1 MKPTPQLKA
10 HLALALLPSW
20 SVVFLQV
27 HISSYLNNWVTYIYN
42 DTVTNRGWL
51 FSYFLGEQYLFT
63 AYKGSWSGHWGN
75 AWKLKKQL
83 TLLR

>member
-27 HISSYLNNWVTYIYN
+27 YISSYLNNWVSYIYN

-51 FSYFLGEQYLFT
+51 FS
-63 AYKGSWSGHWGN
+63 
-75 AWKLKKQL
+75 
-83 TLLR
+83 

>member
-1 MKPTPQLKA
+1 MKPTPQLKG
-10 HLALALLPSW
+10 HLALALLPLW

-27 HISSYLNNWVTYIYN
+27 DISSYLNNWVTYIYN

-51 FSYFLGEQYLFT
+51 FNYPLGEQYLFPV
-63 AYKGSWSGHWGN
+63 YKGGWSGHWGN